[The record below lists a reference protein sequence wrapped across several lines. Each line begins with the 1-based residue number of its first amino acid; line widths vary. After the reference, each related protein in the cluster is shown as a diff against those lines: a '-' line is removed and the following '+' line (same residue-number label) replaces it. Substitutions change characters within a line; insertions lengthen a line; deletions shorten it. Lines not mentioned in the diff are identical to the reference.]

1 MSKPLLSKEQIETG
15 YDSFLAQ
22 HPEASARVKAVSLEL
37 ADALGSDL
45 GELRRVE
52 AATALGESAA
62 SRGID
67 CFEYLLRFAVD
78 TESEREQI
86 MQARRES
93 IEQAIG
99 LR

>member
-1 MSKPLLSKEQIETG
+1 MSKPLRSKEQIETG
-15 YDSFLAQ
+15 YNRFLAQ
-22 HPEASARVKAVSLEL
+22 HPEASVRVKAVTLEL
-37 ADALGSDL
+37 ADALGADL

-62 SRGID
+62 CRGID
-67 CFEYLLRFAVD
+67 GFEYLLRFAVD
-78 TESEREQI
+78 TESEREQT

-93 IEQAIG
+93 IERAIG

>member
-15 YDSFLAQ
+15 YNRFLAQ
-22 HPEASARVKAVSLEL
+22 HPEASVRVKAITLEL
-37 ADALGSDL
+37 ADALGADL

-52 AATALGESAA
+52 AANALSESAA

-67 CFEYLLRFAVD
+67 GFEYLLRFAVD

-86 MQARRES
+86 MQTSRES
-93 IEQAIG
+93 IERAIG